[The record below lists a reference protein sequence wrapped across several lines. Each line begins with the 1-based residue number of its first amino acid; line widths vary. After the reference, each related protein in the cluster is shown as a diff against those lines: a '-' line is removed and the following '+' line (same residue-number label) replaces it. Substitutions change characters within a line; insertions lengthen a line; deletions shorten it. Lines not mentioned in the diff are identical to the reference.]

1 MSTREELQKLIDDV
15 GCELKTIKENI
26 EREKKSI
33 ETIEDELRRV
43 YEYALVVLLGQHKE
57 EKKKLEGERD
67 VVQKRKDNFETS
79 ALLTTSKFYCELE
92 SYQVPFLI
100 LTIVGTKKPHQTL
113 ITMASEDYY
122 QKMINDGHAKI
133 DNLQTEIGEKE
144 KKISKLEVEQN
155 KKHTS
160 SRLQEIC
167 ELKEQSEK
175 LNGNI
180 AAETKRISNW
190 ADAIQKLKRKQE
202 KGKK

>member
-1 MSTREELQKLIDDV
+1 
-15 GCELKTIKENI
+15 
-26 EREKKSI
+26 
-33 ETIEDELRRV
+33 
-43 YEYALVVLLGQHKE
+43 
-57 EKKKLEGERD
+57 
-67 VVQKRKDNFETS
+67 
-79 ALLTTSKFYCELE
+79 
-92 SYQVPFLI
+92 
-100 LTIVGTKKPHQTL
+100 
-113 ITMASEDYY
+113 MASEDYY